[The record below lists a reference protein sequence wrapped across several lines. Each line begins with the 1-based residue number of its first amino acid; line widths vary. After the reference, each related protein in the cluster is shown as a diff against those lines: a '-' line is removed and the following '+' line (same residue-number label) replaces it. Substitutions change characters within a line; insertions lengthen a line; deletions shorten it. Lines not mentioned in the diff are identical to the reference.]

1 MMPTWSGAWIASSAP
16 SPTWVAIVDTALL
29 PLHQALPQ
37 GMKTITLMVAFRP
50 QALLQGVKT
59 IIDLIAHMLV
69 MKTPAPTLGVE
80 KYIAMLVHMSVL
92 HKLKTFNKIVT
103 KRIAMP
109 TMGVTTNPKTKVLK
123 FNLGEI
129 SDAILAMTNVEEET
143 HNMIKMKE
151 PTMSLVNNLDKIFNN
166 TLAVNQVKL
175 ASIFNANPM
184 LWLAGEDLLSHLKP
198 QEMKASVLAAATWKM
213 KRICMENSSSICPS
227 SRVKTMPRPTYHGHS
242 RLTRSSASITTPVP
256 RK

>member
-109 TMGVTTNPKTKVLK
+109 TMGVMAIPKTKILK
-123 FNLGEI
+123 IHLGEI
-129 SDAILAMTNVEEET
+129 FVATLAMTNVDEEN
-143 HNMIKMKE
+143 HNMIKMRD
-151 PTMSLVNNLDKIFNN
+151 PTLSIVLNRDKIFNHIL
-166 TLAVNQVKL
+166 TVNQVKQVFN
-175 ASIFNANPM
+175 SNANPM
-184 LWLAGEDLLSHLKP
+184 LWLAVEDLLFHL
-198 QEMKASVLAAATWKM
+198 
-213 KRICMENSSSICPS
+213 
-227 SRVKTMPRPTYHGHS
+227 
-242 RLTRSSASITTPVP
+242 
-256 RK
+256 

>member
-92 HKLKTFNKIVT
+92 HKTKSFNKIVT

-109 TMGVTTNPKTKVLK
+109 TMGVMAIPKTKILK
-123 FNLGEI
+123 IHLGEI
-129 SDAILAMTNVEEET
+129 FVATLAMTNVDEESLT
-143 HNMIKMKE
+143 MIKMRD
-151 PTMSLVNNLDKIFNN
+151 PTLSIVLNRDKIFNHIL
-166 TLAVNQVKL
+166 TVNQVKQVFN
-175 ASIFNANPM
+175 SNANPM
-184 LWLAGEDLLSHLKP
+184 LWLAVEDLLFHL
-198 QEMKASVLAAATWKM
+198 
-213 KRICMENSSSICPS
+213 
-227 SRVKTMPRPTYHGHS
+227 
-242 RLTRSSASITTPVP
+242 
-256 RK
+256 